1 MFQVLLRGG
10 VLTRL
15 EEERDS
21 RLGEKVVRLQAC
33 ARGYLARRNLQK
45 IKVGHVRITAVL
57 PCTLKIYTVP

>member
-1 MFQVLLRGG
+1 LQVFLRGG

-21 RLGEKVVRLQAC
+21 RLSHKIVQLQAC

-45 IKVGHVRITAVL
+45 LKVAFKCPL
-57 PCTLKIYTVP
+57 STVVKL